1 MLPIIVFVEVNHA
14 KKCYANTSSTMNDGL
29 QFNVLAAT
37 LGSHIKTSL
46 SNLPEMFVLIHI

>member
-1 MLPIIVFVEVNHA
+1 MLPIIVFVDVNHA